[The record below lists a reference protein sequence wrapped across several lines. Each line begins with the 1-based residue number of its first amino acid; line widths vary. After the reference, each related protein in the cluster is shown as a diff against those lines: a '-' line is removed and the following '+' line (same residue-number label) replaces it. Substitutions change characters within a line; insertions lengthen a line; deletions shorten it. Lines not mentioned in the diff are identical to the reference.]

1 VSNIQ
6 FTTRFGANF
15 KAKKPTQPHI
25 HGTHPSK
32 LQPAEYQPARQQ
44 ATVRFQGQS
53 PPKTPYSLKH
63 LLKTLIM
70 MGLLGSGIQQ
80 AQGMQW
86 FSGGNKTRE
95 LVDPSQTAPSANKKL
110 LTDLPPVT
118 GSSYTSPSEATQPV
132 PVTEKPNPPLTGQAD
147 TYTTGDMLAHPS
159 IALQLAE
166 AGQIAESPDALKL
179 ITGPGNEK
187 ILYEIRLKSGA
198 TVGLSVPQN
207 ELEHQE
213 FLNAL
218 KGEFN
223 MKPKTATVQESKVA
237 SLLVSTVEQVVP
249 LVIMVGIIHLLRKKL
264 EGGSGGPN
272 AANRFSQAKPAA
284 NSKKNQP
291 EKPVRF
297 KDVRGYPEVIREL
310 QRIKERYVQG
320 NLKKGHTGIKLKPI
334 KGLLLEGP
342 PGTGKSMMA
351 KALATESN
359 VPFHYVSGSEF
370 VEMFVGVGAA
380 RVRSL
385 FAEAKKNAD
394 KYGGAIIFIDELDSI
409 GGKRNMHSYSGGN
422 EERTNTLN
430 ELLQQMSGFNDDP
443 RIMILAATNRADYLD
458 DALKRS
464 GRFDKIV
471 KVDLPHDKEQR
482 RDILDKYL
490 SEHATAQNLD
500 RDTMA
505 EFTQGKSGADLAN
518 LVNQMAEAA
527 VDRIT
532 EAQHHSTNAA
542 QLKNP
547 EFHKLNT
554 IDFLNAWRNME
565 MGIPREA
572 QGTEDERKTV
582 AVHEVVGHGL
592 VARAAKTALQMVSM
606 QPRGEALGHV
616 ITDPRASSS
625 KLPTLESMLKD
636 IVISM
641 GGRASER
648 EMLGAEYITPGASGD
663 IAQSKAKIRQ
673 MLATR
678 MLPEGSGADYHEPH
692 GPLNDQDC
700 KLADMLLKQAEQT
713 AADVIRTVP
722 REQLWQLVNKALN
735 LNEELVG
742 DEANAFYQD
751 ILNTIGEDTLYRPIE
766 QFVQQIAKP
775 KETRS
780 ALRNKAKRRIN

>member
-1 VSNIQ
+1 MPL
-6 FTTRFGANF
+6 RFG
-15 KAKKPTQPHI
+15 KQP
-25 HGTHPSK
+25 
-32 LQPAEYQPARQQ
+32 Q
-44 ATVRFQGQS
+44 A
-53 PPKTPYSLKH
+53 TPYSLKNV
-63 LLKTLIM
+63 LKTLMM
-70 MGLLGSGIQQ
+70 MGLVGTGIQQ

-86 FSGGNKTRE
+86 FSRGAKTQEVIDPAQLAPAVNKKTLPDLPVSSTTFSE
-95 LVDPSQTAPSANKKL
+95 PTAP
-110 LTDLPPVT
+110 
-118 GSSYTSPSEATQPV
+118 TQPV
-132 PVTEKPNPPLTGQAD
+132 APTAANSPPLSAH
-147 TYTTGDMLAHPS
+147 TGDFHTGDWLPHPS
-159 IALQLAE
+159 AALQLA
-166 AGQIAESPDALKL
+166 ADGQIAQAPDALKL
-179 ITGPGNEK
+179 ITGPDNEN
-187 ILYEIRLKSGA
+187 ILYEIRLKNG
-198 TVGLSVPQN
+198 TIVGLSVPHN
-207 ELEHQE
+207 ELEHE
-213 FLNAL
+213 AFLNAL

-223 MKPKTATVQESKVA
+223 IKPKPAPVQDSQV
-237 SLLVSTVEQVVP
+237 LRLMTSTMEQVLPV
-249 LVIMVGIIHLLRKKL
+249 VIMVGIIHLMRKKL
-264 EGGSGGPN
+264 QGGSIGPTGLN
-272 AANRFSQAKPAA
+272 TATRVGKPKSG
-284 NSKKNQP
+284 SKKNPP
-291 EKPVRF
+291 EKSVTF

-310 QRIKERYVQG
+310 QRIKERYVLG
-320 NLKKGHTGIKLKPI
+320 NLRKGDSRIHLKPI

-351 KALATESN
+351 RALATESN
-359 VPFHYVSGSEF
+359 VPFHYVSGSQF

-385 FAEAKKNAD
+385 FAQAKKDAD
-394 KYGGAIIFIDELDSI
+394 QHGGAIIFIDELDSI
-409 GGKRNMHSYSGGN
+409 GGKRDMHAFSGGN
-422 EERTNTLN
+422 EERTNALN

-443 RIMILAATNRADYLD
+443 RIMVLAATNRADYLD

-490 SEHATAQNLD
+490 SEHPTATTLD

-505 EFTQGKSGADLAN
+505 EFTTGKSGADLAN

-532 EAQHHSTNAA
+532 EARQNPAKA
-542 QLKNP
+542 EQLDNP

-572 QGTEDERKTV
+572 RGTEDERKTV

-606 QPRGEALGHV
+606 QPRGNALGHV
-616 ITDPRASSS
+616 ITDPRASSHT
-625 KLPTLESMLKD
+625 LPTLESLLKD

-678 MLPEGSGADYHEPH
+678 MLSQASGADYHDPH
-692 GPLNDQDC
+692 GALNDQDRQ
-700 KLADMLLKQAEQT
+700 LADLLLKQAEQT
-713 AADVIRTVP
+713 AVDVIRRVP
-722 REQLWQLVNKALN
+722 REQLWQLVNKALQ
-735 LNEELVG
+735 LDEELVG
-742 DEANAFYQD
+742 HEANAFYQD
-751 ILNTIGEDTLYRPIE
+751 IIDTIGEDALYQPI
-766 QFVQQIAKP
+766 QHFVQTIAKP
-775 KETRS
+775 NDEKP
-780 ALRNKAKRRIN
+780 AAQAVKGKHPKRR